1 MKCCGSSEVSG
12 GTCDVVVVDKVD
24 DVVVVVD
31 EVDDV
36 VVVVDEVDDGKN
48 FLSTK
53 PLRLRRWLSRSM
65 SWYWFQQQ
73 PKSSSSS

>member
-31 EVDDV
+31 KVDV
-36 VVVVDEVDDGKN
+36 GKN